1 MRGLVFLVALGLAAC
16 SAGPPLRSSATL
28 PEAARASPQRFIVL
42 TVHNPVT
49 LPASRAASS
58 PRGYDNLGPYLAG
71 TIARALS
78 RALAK
83 DYGLRETAAWP
94 IALLNVHC
102 LVYEMP
108 ANADRRQLLAALAGD
123 SRVES
128 VQPLVSFETAT
139 GAYNDPYA
147 QLQLNMQQMD
157 VIAAHA
163 LSRGAGVR
171 VAIIDT
177 GVQTDH
183 PDLPARLL
191 VRNFVDNDAGSFR
204 GDAHGTAVAGI
215 IAAVPDNG
223 IGIVGIA
230 PDASLLAY
238 KACWRASTIGIKAV
252 CNTFTLAQA
261 IAAAVEA
268 RADIINL
275 SLDGPSDPLLTR
287 LIRHALDAGI
297 IVVGAVPPDGRRDA
311 FPTDIAGVIAADE
324 IENTHAIG
332 ADGAAAGADAAAP
345 GAATAAADVV
355 RAPGRDVL
363 SLAPENH
370 YDFYSGSSLA
380 TAEITGIIALLRAHR
395 SHLTAPQAMA
405 LLTTQAQT
413 VPNACAALG
422 LLLHRND
429 CR

>member
-1 MRGLVFLVALGLAAC
+1 MRGLVCLVALGLAAC
-16 SAGPPLRSSATL
+16 SGGPPLRASATL
-28 PEAARASPQRFIVL
+28 PDAARASPQHFIVL
-42 TVHNPVT
+42 TVRNPVT

-71 TIARALS
+71 TIARTQS

-102 LVYEMP
+102 LVYELP
-108 ANADRRQLLAALAGD
+108 ANVDAHQLLAALAGD
-123 SRVES
+123 ARVES
-128 VQPLVSFETAT
+128 VQPLASFETAT
-139 GAYNDPYA
+139 GTYNDPYA
-147 QLQLNMQQMD
+147 QLQRNMQQMD

-171 VAIIDT
+171 VALIDT

-183 PDLPARLL
+183 PDLPATLL
-191 VRNFVDNDAGSFR
+191 ARNFVDNDAGSFR

-223 IGIVGIA
+223 IGIAGIA
-230 PDASLLAY
+230 PDVSLLAY
-238 KACWRASTIGIKAV
+238 KACWRAAPIGIKAV

-261 IAAAVEA
+261 IAAAIEA

-287 LIRHALDAGI
+287 LIRRALDAGI
-297 IVVGAVPPDGRRDA
+297 IVVGAVPPDGQRDA

-324 IENTHAIG
+324 IENSLATG
-332 ADGAAAGADAAAP
+332 ADVTAG
-345 GAATAAADVV
+345 GATAAAIV

-380 TAEITGIIALLRAHR
+380 TAEVTGIIALLRAQR
-395 SHLTAPQAMA
+395 SHLTAPQALA
-405 LLTTQAQT
+405 LLTTQAPA
-413 VPNACAALG
+413 VPNACAALD
-422 LLLHRND
+422 LMLHRND